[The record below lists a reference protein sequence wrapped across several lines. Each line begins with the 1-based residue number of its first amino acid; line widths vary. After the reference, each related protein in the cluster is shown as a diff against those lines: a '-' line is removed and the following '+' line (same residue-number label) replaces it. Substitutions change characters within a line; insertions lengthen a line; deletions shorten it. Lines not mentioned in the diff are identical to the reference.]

1 MARSP
6 IVDPRTSEARSSW
19 LAGLTEVCNK
29 ITGILDMKTDTF
41 TNIPMPELYISEND
55 RFRIYQ
61 VENGSRCWMQ
71 TPPPV
76 IKKNGSVITELND
89 GFEIDYLGGSIA
101 FEDEYRLTADDTL
114 TVSATYIVSGS
125 NQIAS
130 ILSQLEE
137 LADATAVS
145 KNYKGYYA
153 TLAELQNT
161 VATGEEGDYAIV
173 EATNSIYIWNSE
185 NGAWVDTYKAP
196 DLSAYYTSD
205 QVDAELSKKEDN
217 IAAHGETNA
226 DDAWYYGGRKLWVNL
241 YSKVLETAIAGVVFT
256 DGAAITES
264 DTILSALGKL
274 QAQITNNVHPIKG
287 TGEPTSAT
295 TGIIGQDY
303 INTSTGDKWHL
314 TAINEDGTYQWEQYV
329 DVSKLDDKVSG
340 YLPLTGGELTGN
352 LSFLKAKTKIL
363 AGKQSYICGTEGSYS
378 TSHPSI
384 IIGGS
389 RQGGLAYMD
398 GIVERAPFIN
408 LFPGEPTPA
417 KESETAWLTG
427 VATPRS
433 TYPYDAVNKKYV
445 DDIVG
450 DIATILDSINGEEP
464 AVLAEQI
471 ITDSWEES
479 Y

>member
-29 ITGILDMKTDTF
+29 VTGILDMKTDTF
-41 TNIPMPELYISEND
+41 KDIPMPELYISEDD

-61 VENGSRCWMQ
+61 VDNGNRCWMQ
-71 TPPPV
+71 VPTPV
-76 IKKNGSVITELND
+76 IKKNGAIITELND

-101 FEDEYRLTADDTL
+101 FEDEYRLTADDVL
-114 TVSATYIVSGS
+114 TVSATYIIGGS
-125 NQIAS
+125 NQIS
-130 ILSQLEE
+130 NIFSKLDELS
-137 LADATAVS
+137 DAAAVS
-145 KNYKGYYA
+145 KNYKGYYK
-153 TLAELQNT
+153 TLTDLQNST
-161 VATGEEGDYAIV
+161 TAGEKGDYAIIQ
-173 EATNSIYIWNSE
+173 ETNSIYIWNSE
-185 NGAWVDTYKAP
+185 LGEWVDTYKAP
-196 DLSAYYTSD
+196 DLSGYYTSA
-205 QVDAELSKKEDN
+205 QVDAELGKKEDN
-217 IAAHGETNA
+217 ISPHGDTNA

-241 YSKVLETAIAGVVFT
+241 YEKVLETAIAGVVFT
-256 DGAAITES
+256 DGAEITEE

-314 TAINEDGTYQWEQYV
+314 TTINEDGTYQWEQYA

-340 YLPLTGGELTGN
+340 YLPLSGGKMTGTINMNDHSIRGASEYTFTQEGFVQYVGDAPNIVWARGSNDVKLINGN
-352 LSFLKAKTKIL
+352 GF
-363 AGKQSYICGTEGSYS
+363 
-378 TSHPSI
+378 
-384 IIGGS
+384 
-389 RQGGLAYMD
+389 
-398 GIVERAPFIN
+398 VN
-408 LFPGEPTPA
+408 LQTRTPTA
-417 KESETAWLTG
+417 DYHA
-427 VATPRS
+427 AT
-433 TYPYDAVNKKYV
+433 KKYV
-445 DDIVG
+445 DDLVG
-450 DIATILDSINGEEP
+450 DIGTILDSINGEEP